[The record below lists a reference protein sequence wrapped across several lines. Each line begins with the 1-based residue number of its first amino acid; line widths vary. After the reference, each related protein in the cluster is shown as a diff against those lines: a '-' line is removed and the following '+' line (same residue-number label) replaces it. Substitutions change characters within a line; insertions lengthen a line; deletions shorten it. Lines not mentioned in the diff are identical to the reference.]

1 MILSANHFVFDET
14 HIYGERAW
22 GFLHFWMTAV
32 AARYSTYPTRLT
44 FLSATHSNMWDNFA
58 NDPEV
63 LPPVVWTQFDEP
75 ISETAAGPGF
85 RWLHGD
91 VQVSIHPHH
100 SIRELTKRILPDWLA
115 AGHRILILYDSL
127 RELAADMPILATLH
141 GCCGLVTADWAGR
154 TGAVGGEIWIAE
166 PRTAVQGFDQQ
177 LLAWDNESG
186 QHSIEDIR
194 KTLGVLRKVNGP
206 RAAVLGSAYWGML
219 KRHVRPVYV
228 FLQEAHESLT
238 GTPMPRDGLSVIH
251 RRAREIGGR
260 QGDQVLQ
267 WIQAVDRT
275 LKDVRGFLPTVQ
287 FQFQNGPI
295 ITYNREWVLLWFD
308 PPDRI
313 SDQGVWE
320 YDRPR
325 PAVLRDQPVAQI
337 ERWVLL
343 PNGDIRVIPINLGRT
358 GEAHA
363 VDVYRQ
369 YIRESHLK
377 RELRE
382 AIHEWIRRSRL
393 IILASDPLS
402 PTDSAIL

>member
-1 MILSANHFVFDET
+1 
-14 HIYGERAW
+14 
-22 GFLHFWMTAV
+22 
-32 AARYSTYPTRLT
+32 
-44 FLSATHSNMWDNFA
+44 
-58 NDPEV
+58 
-63 LPPVVWTQFDEP
+63 
-75 ISETAAGPGF
+75 
-85 RWLHGD
+85 
-91 VQVSIHPHH
+91 
-100 SIRELTKRILPDWLA
+100 
-115 AGHRILILYDSL
+115 
-127 RELAADMPILATLH
+127 
-141 GCCGLVTADWAGR
+141 
-154 TGAVGGEIWIAE
+154 
-166 PRTAVQGFDQQ
+166 
-177 LLAWDNESG
+177 
-186 QHSIEDIR
+186 
-194 KTLGVLRKVNGP
+194 
-206 RAAVLGSAYWGML
+206 ML

>member
-1 MILSANHFVFDET
+1 M
-14 HIYGERAW
+14 
-22 GFLHFWMTAV
+22 
-32 AARYSTYPTRLT
+32 
-44 FLSATHSNMWDNFA
+44 
-58 NDPEV
+58 
-63 LPPVVWTQFDEP
+63 
-75 ISETAAGPGF
+75 
-85 RWLHGD
+85 
-91 VQVSIHPHH
+91 
-100 SIRELTKRILPDWLA
+100 
-115 AGHRILILYDSL
+115 
-127 RELAADMPILATLH
+127 
-141 GCCGLVTADWAGR
+141 
-154 TGAVGGEIWIAE
+154 
-166 PRTAVQGFDQQ
+166 
-177 LLAWDNESG
+177 
-186 QHSIEDIR
+186 
-194 KTLGVLRKVNGP
+194 RKVNGP